1 MLSILIHTTIRYS
14 NPLHIHRGCKS
25 KFIFQNL
32 AVKVKVESIKLNM
45 ENLLLIKTLIHFII
59 WKGNENMENES
70 EKNKKRK

>member
-14 NPLHIHRGCKS
+14 NPLHISRGRKS
-25 KFIFQNL
+25 KFIIQNL
-32 AVKVKVESIKLNM
+32 AVKVKVDSIKLNM